1 MEGGGILEGNPG
13 RSNPKG
19 QPPLTLV
26 YELIQSLQQ
35 NQGKLAKSIRQLR
48 ESNNNRETHG
58 GGGRNH
64 EERDHH
70 DERDS
75 NNKNDTPFV
84 TMSDVADLLKQERER
99 PPKEPGHFVRKP
111 PNPKK
116 LLKEPYPR
124 KV

>member
-1 MEGGGILEGNPG
+1 MGGGGIPGGNPG
-13 RSNPKG
+13 G
-19 QPPLTLV
+19 QPPLTLI

-35 NQGKLAKSIRQLR
+35 NQGELAESIRQLK
-48 ESNNNRETHG
+48 ESSNNREAHG
-58 GGGRNH
+58 GNGRNH

-99 PPKEPGHFVRKP
+99 PPKEPRHS
-111 PNPKK
+111 
-116 LLKEPYPR
+116 
-124 KV
+124 